1 VCRAAGG
8 AEEGVRR
15 VRGLDNYLIQDAL
28 SLAFAGAAPACRPR
42 PIRRPGNSADIIR
55 KR

>member
-1 VCRAAGG
+1 MCRAAGG
-8 AEEGVRR
+8 AEERVRR

-42 PIRRPGNSADIIR
+42 PVRRPGNSADITR
-55 KR
+55 ER